1 MIKNIK
7 YIFQFF
13 IKNITT
19 TKIDY
24 SDCNDA
30 QSTPA
35 MAVRGGEEIAL
46 PQKIIVLY
54 FTIWSG
60 GTVEGKKPGR

>member
-1 MIKNIK
+1 M
-7 YIFQFF
+7 
-13 IKNITT
+13 T

-35 MAVRGGEEIAL
+35 VAVRGGDEIAL
-46 PQKIIVLY
+46 PRKIIVLY
-54 FTIWSG
+54 FTLAM
-60 GTVEGKKPGR
+60 VEGKKPGR

>member
-1 MIKNIK
+1 M
-7 YIFQFF
+7 
-13 IKNITT
+13 T

-35 MAVRGGEEIAL
+35 VAVRGGDEIAL
-46 PQKIIVLY
+46 PRKIIVLY
-54 FTIWSG
+54 FTLAM
-60 GTVEGKKPGR
+60 VEGWWRGRNPGDKTEII